1 MENFK
6 FLQKIDNLKLFLNE
20 EQVLELY
27 NEAEDILKSYE
38 DKIEGLKEINSDK
51 NAQIKSLKDDIS
63 YLGATVF
70 EFESMPNFKLRKET
84 HNNIRTI
91 TALESLF
98 SNIDYIPVLE
108 IENLVEKYKA
118 I

>member
-38 DKIEGLKEINSDK
+38 DKIESLKEINSDK
-51 NAQIKSLKDDIS
+51 NEQIKSLKDDIS
-63 YLGATVF
+63 ELEETVF
-70 EFESMPNFKLRKET
+70 EFESMPNFNIRNET
-84 HNNIRTI
+84 HNNVITI

-98 SNIDYIPVLE
+98 SNIDCIPILE